1 MNDRAAASLRFRCN
15 PIVVLAVLVCALITP
30 AHAEER
36 WAALSLV
43 GDRMNL
49 VYARMETGTRTNPNL
64 VQALPMKDDVLDRL
78 ALRAVMRAA
87 IPGNPEIVPL
97 ALRDA
102 RFYQAQD
109 RLLAPEGKPLLD
121 GLLKVVEAQKVTHV
135 LVITRARGE
144 ATFKVRDGHIGNGTV
159 EGLGFYI
166 DRSTR
171 LQNLDNLSSDRGY
184 LAPFAYYRLM
194 LFDVARGAVVADERV
209 VASHMYLVAG
219 SGESDPWDV
228 VSAQQKVD
236 DLERLLNENTGAA
249 LKRLAATRARG

>member
-1 MNDRAAASLRFRCN
+1 MDDRAAPSLRFRW
-15 PIVVLAVLVCALITP
+15 PPLVVLAALVWASIAP
-30 AHAEER
+30 VHAEER

-87 IPGNPEIVPL
+87 IPGNPEILPL
-97 ALRDA
+97 ALRDP

-109 RLLAPEGKPLLD
+109 RLLAAESKPLLD
-121 GLLKVVEAQKVTHV
+121 GLLKAVEAQKVTHV
-135 LVITRARGE
+135 LLITRARGE

-159 EGLGFYI
+159 EGLGFYV

-171 LQNLDNLSSDRGY
+171 LQNEGTLASDRGY
-184 LAPFAYYRLM
+184 LAPFAYYRLI

-209 VASHMYLVAG
+209 AASRMYLVAG

-249 LKRLAATRARG
+249 LKRLAAARARG